1 MKSGGTM
8 NKILL
13 ASALAALLG
22 LAGCDHPRKAPAPE
36 AAVHKKVSREEFT
49 KAVMGKPDGVVMAK
63 FGKPAL
69 DNDYAEQLGILWV
82 YKNLTFDP
90 ASGKQDQFATV
101 VFEHG
106 VVTKVVFK

>member
-1 MKSGGTM
+1 M
-8 NKILL
+8 NRKLL
-13 ASALAALLG
+13 IPAIVAALL
-22 LAGCDHPRKAPAPE
+22 LSACDHRPPPAPRT
-36 AAVHKKVSREEFT
+36 AIVQKMPREDFT
-49 KAVMGKPDGVVMAK
+49 KFVMGKSAVPIEAK
-63 FGKPAL
+63 FGKPYL

-90 ASGKQDQFATV
+90 ATGRQDQFATI